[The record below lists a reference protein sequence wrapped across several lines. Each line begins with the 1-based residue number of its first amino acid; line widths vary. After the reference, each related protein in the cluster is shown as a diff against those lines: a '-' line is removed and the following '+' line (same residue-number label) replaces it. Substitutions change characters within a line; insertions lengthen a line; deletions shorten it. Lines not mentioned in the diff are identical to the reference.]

1 MIEYYSMQVKRY
13 NYRNQRVSQEIQKE
27 ISIILQNK
35 INDPRIG
42 VLTISEVC
50 VSRDLKNAKVFV
62 SFLNKETCV
71 EIDTAMMILQRAARS
86 IRFLLAQA
94 MYLRVV
100 PMLCFQHDSSLVK
113 GIKICNL
120 IKKVTVIY

>member
-1 MIEYYSMQVKRY
+1 MQTKRC
-13 NYRNQRVSQEIQKE
+13 NYRIQRVSQEIQKE
-27 ISIILQNK
+27 VSVILQNK

-42 VLTISEVC
+42 VFTISEVC
-50 VSRDLKNAKVFV
+50 VSRDLKNAKIFV
-62 SFLNKETCV
+62 SFLNKETSV
-71 EIDTAMMILQRAARS
+71 EIDMAIMVLQRAARF

-100 PMLCFQHDSSLVK
+100 PILFFQYDSSLVK

-120 IKKVTVIY
+120 IKKATIIY